1 MSFEHPASLAQ
12 FMVNRRNFLGM
23 ALASGT
29 AFTLAACSQEST
41 TSDSSE
47 SPESETRVVKNVD
60 EEEITVPTKPQ
71 RVVVLS
77 EPTLDAVLALGV
89 KPVGAISGRGQQTVP
104 NYLKDKVGD
113 DVTLVGS
120 VSEVNYDKVASL
132 TPDLI
137 LADSTG
143 VDKRSEAYK
152 TLQDIAP
159 VVYTGYAGGDWTINF
174 ERVADALNLV
184 DKGKQVE
191 EDYEKLTENLK
202 KELEPLYGDKTFSIV
217 RWAGNGPA
225 LILKE
230 LPAGQVLSDLGL
242 QRPPAQDRE
251 GQGHSE
257 PVSLENL
264 SDIDADYMFIGTLG
278 GASQKN
284 PNVQGDASANGAS
297 EVLKKAEA
305 TSGFTNLKAYQNEH
319 IITVEGSKWTSTGGP
334 LLMNGIVADVRS
346 KLLENQ
352 NNNQG
357 Q

>member
-71 RVVVLS
+71 RIVV
-77 EPTLDAVLALGV
+77 
-89 KPVGAISGRGQQTVP
+89 AISGRGQQTVP

-184 DKGKQVE
+184 DQGKKVE
-191 EDYEKLTENLK
+191 EDYEKLTEQLK

-284 PNVQGDASANGAS
+284 PNAQGDASANGAS